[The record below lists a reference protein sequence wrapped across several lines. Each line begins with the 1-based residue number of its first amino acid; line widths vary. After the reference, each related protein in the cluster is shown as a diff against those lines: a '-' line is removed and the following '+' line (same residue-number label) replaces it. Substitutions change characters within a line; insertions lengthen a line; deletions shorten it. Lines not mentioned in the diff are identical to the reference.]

1 MRMKC
6 YLLALLGTLAVLTLQ
21 TGRATAADTVNVLSG
36 RVHYAA
42 SHDTYFQEISL
53 FKPDISPIPS
63 VTKEATMLQ
72 PDQAAISQLYLSK
85 PQAVNLSL
93 TDSKGKLYVLS
104 MLRSNPF
111 ADEVNAGYIDR
122 TGRHALASFD
132 QGLHYQ
138 GAVQGIEKSLATLSI
153 GANGDVMILFANDEG
168 NFIVGK
174 MEDSTGRYIFYNDRK
189 MTIQHPGT
197 PCATRDDVTTPG
209 SDLKGLERTT
219 SITICKK
226 VQLYW
231 EVANNLCTYKGGLA
245 NTQTYI
251 AGLFNQVQALYAN
264 ENIAVELKSF
274 YIWTSADDYPTTT
287 GSSSALY
294 MFQAYWNSQNN
305 GFDGNL
311 AHLIERDNQGNGG
324 VAYVNVLCNRNNAY
338 GYSDLHGSYSA
349 VPTFSWDVECITH
362 ETGHNFG
369 SHHTHWCGWNT
380 GPNNTCGAI
389 DDCWTPESTNTCSTC
404 PTTYTTVNP
413 NWAGTIMSY
422 CHLANNGINLANGFG
437 PQPGAVIR
445 TSATNGSCLSSIIS
459 GTLTTTPI
467 CNNDGAVTLTMGAN
481 NFAVAPLTYTWS
493 NGATTQN
500 LTNIA
505 TPGTFSVS
513 VKDANNC
520 TSTISGATVTL
531 GTKPGDGIAPAVTMP
546 ICCMNPNYSL
556 TISAGAPQNLS
567 ACQTVSWLRTAT
579 PITSI
584 SAAQTAFNS
593 AAAND
598 ILPAA
603 NAASINNTTGAT
615 LTVQAPANCIA
626 ATTDYY
632 TPFVTRNTKPANTIS
647 QTVATAG
654 AFSIGSTQLG
664 NYASLTDQTSAATAC
679 DLLDTPSVSS
689 LSVAV
694 TGYTGRANHMYLTV
708 LSSANAVL
716 YEATGLAGNGSYT
729 IPLSGIKGSPLQAMT
744 VRVFDYNCNYT
755 AGCTASAASLSVTRT
770 VTYAAVTAPKFEN
783 VCSAGSSIMV
793 SFSPNVCGSTNV
805 NGATAAVTGTMSLF
819 PNPGHTAMTFKFQ
832 AAKAGNGSLKIV
844 DMVGKT
850 VYKNNVVFSAG
861 TNEKLLDV
869 SSWAKGIYFLSF
881 DAENTTGTLKMIV
894 Q

>member
-1 MRMKC
+1 MRIKC
-6 YLLALLGTLAVLTLQ
+6 YLIALLGAVCSLGLT
-21 TGRATAADTVNVLSG
+21 RAKAGDNVNVLSAK
-36 RVHYAA
+36 VHYAEA
-42 SHDTYFQEISL
+42 HDTYFQNISL
-53 FKPDISPIPS
+53 FKADNSSIPS
-63 VTKEATMLQ
+63 ITKEATMLR
-72 PDQAAISQLYLSK
+72 PDQAAISQLYATK
-85 PQAVNLSL
+85 PQAVKLSL
-93 TDSKGKLYVLS
+93 TDSAGKTYVLS
-104 MLRSNPF
+104 LLRSNPF
-111 ADEVNAGYIDR
+111 AEDVNAGFIDKN
-122 TGRHALASFD
+122 GRHAIGSFD

-138 GAVQGIEKSLATLSI
+138 GAIEGVEKSLATLSV
-153 GANGDVMILFANDEG
+153 GGNGEVMILFANDEG

-174 MEDSTGRYIFYNDRK
+174 MEDSSGRYIFYNDRK
-189 MTIQHPGT
+189 MTMQHPGT

-209 SDLKGLERTT
+209 GDTKGLERTT
-219 SITICKK
+219 AITICKK

-274 YIWTSADDYPTTT
+274 YVWTTADDYPTTT
-287 GSSSALY
+287 GSSAALY

-338 GYSDLHGSYSA
+338 GYSDVHGSYSA

-404 PTTYTTVNP
+404 PTTYTTVNS

-422 CHLANNGINLANGFG
+422 CHLANNGIDLANGFG
-437 PQPGAVIR
+437 PLPGAVIR
-445 TSATNGSCLSSIIS
+445 NSATNGSCLSSIIS
-459 GTLTTTPI
+459 GTLTATPI
-467 CNNDGAVTLTMGAN
+467 CNNNGGVTLALAAN
-481 NFAVAPLTYTWS
+481 NFAVAPYTYTWS

-500 LTNIA
+500 LTNIS

-520 TSTISGATVTL
+520 TSTISGATVAQGVT
-531 GTKPGDGIAPAVTMP
+531 PGNGITPVENMP
-546 ICCMNPNYSL
+546 ICCMNPSYTL
-556 TISAGAPQNLS
+556 TIAANAPQNIS
-567 ACQTVSWLRTAT
+567 SCQTVSWLRTAA

-584 SAAQTAFNS
+584 SAAQAAFNS
-593 AAAND
+593 AAATD
-598 ILPAA
+598 IFTAT
-603 NAASINNTTGAT
+603 NASSINATTGAT
-615 LTVQAPANCIA
+615 LTVMAPANCTGT
-626 ATTDYY
+626 TTDYY
-632 TPFVTRNTKPANTIS
+632 TPFVSRNTKPVNNIT
-647 QTVATAG
+647 QTAGTAG

-664 NYASLTDQTSAATAC
+664 SYASLTDQSSSATSC
-679 DLLDTPSVSS
+679 DLLDTPSVRT
-689 LSVAV
+689 LSVTV

-708 LSSANAVL
+708 LSSTNTIL
-716 YEATGLAGNGSYT
+716 YEVTGLAGNGTYT
-729 IPLSGIKGSPLQAMT
+729 VPLSNIKGSPLQAMT
-744 VRVFDYNCNYT
+744 VRVFDYNCVYST
-755 AGCTASAASLSVTRT
+755 GCTASTASLSATRT

-793 SFSPNVCGSTNV
+793 SFSPNGCTSTGI
-805 NGATAAVTGTMSLF
+805 NGANAAVTGTMSLF
-819 PNPGHTAMTFKFQ
+819 PNPGHTTMTFKFQ
-832 AAKAGNGSLKIV
+832 AAKAGNGSVKIV

-850 VYKNNVVFSAG
+850 VYKDNVVFSAG
-861 TNEKLLDV
+861 TNEKQLDV

-881 DAENTTGTLKMIV
+881 DAENTVGTLKMV
-894 Q
+894 VE